1 MYKGIYDYVEITDI
15 KDLLGKS
22 EAKYGDKPA
31 FKFKTN
37 VPEKTVN
44 YISFSFFSP
53 AHRRQTM
60 RL

>member
-37 VPEKTVN
+37 VPGEFWN
-44 YISFSFFSP
+44 CFNSFRFKG
-53 AHRRQTM
+53 
-60 RL
+60 

>member
-1 MYKGIYDYVEITDI
+1 MAQPKKEEKKMYKGIYDYVEITDI

-37 VPEKTVN
+37 VPG
-44 YISFSFFSP
+44 
-53 AHRRQTM
+53 
-60 RL
+60 